1 MMKYSLTTL
10 CASLLVS
17 HSVAANYLTADIS
30 NDAFKAE
37 ISSDKLVQNAR
48 ITATGIA
55 TDDDANLFAV
65 SAVVAGPVQEIEN
78 VTAGLGGK
86 LYFNDVNDENM
97 QAFAL
102 GGYAEYQVPN
112 AKNVSLLAEFF
123 YAPGIT
129 ASDDIDYQT
138 DLNLR
143 VSYQLLPNGAFF
155 AGYRRIQVNIENGRN
170 VSLDKGLHLGF
181 EFQF

>member
-1 MMKYSLTTL
+1 MKYSLTTL
-10 CASLLVS
+10 CASLLIS
-17 HSVAANYLTADIS
+17 HSVSANYLTADIS

-37 ISSDKLVQNAR
+37 ISSDKLIQNAQ

-55 TDDDANLFAV
+55 TDDDANLFAI
-65 SAVVAGPVQEIEN
+65 SAVVAGPVQELPDVI
-78 VTAGLGGK
+78 AGLGGK
-86 LYFNDVNDENM
+86 VYFNDVNDDNM

-102 GGYAEYQVPN
+102 GGFAKYQIPS

-155 AGYRRIQVNIENGRN
+155 AGYRHIQVNLENSAD
-170 VSLDKGLHLGF
+170 VTLDKGLHLGF

>member
-1 MMKYSLTTL
+1 MKYSLTTV

-17 HSVAANYLTADIS
+17 HSVAASYLTADIS

-37 ISSDKLVQNAR
+37 ISSDRLVQNAQV
-48 ITATGIA
+48 TATAIA
-55 TDDDANLFAV
+55 TDDDANLFALG
-65 SAVVAGPVQEIEN
+65 AVVAGPVQEMPD
-78 VTAGLGGK
+78 VVAGLGGK
-86 LYFNDVNDENM
+86 IYFNDINDENM

-102 GGYAEYQVPN
+102 GGYAKYQIPS
-112 AKNVSLLAEFF
+112 AKHISLTGEFY

-155 AGYRRIQVNIENGRN
+155 AGYRHIQVNIENGRN
-170 VSLDKGLHLGF
+170 LSLDKGIHLGF